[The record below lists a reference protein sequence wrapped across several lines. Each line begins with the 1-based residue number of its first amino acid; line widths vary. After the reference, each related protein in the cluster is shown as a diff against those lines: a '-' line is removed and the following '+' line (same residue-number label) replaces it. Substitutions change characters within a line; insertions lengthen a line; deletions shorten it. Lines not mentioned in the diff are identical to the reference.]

1 MQQDLIKQ
9 LNANTKEERLAAAR
23 ALKKLIDSGEMTAPE
38 KQDYTNNHVH
48 TTYSF
53 SPYSPTKAV
62 WMALMSGLST
72 VGIID
77 HDAINGAP
85 EFVEAGEIFKIPTTI
100 GFEMRTD
107 WSNTILNGRRIN
119 NPDQVSSAYICA
131 HGLPHTQIESANAYL
146 SNIRKAREKRSRAMT
161 GRLNVL
167 LQPHGITLSYDRDV
181 MPLSCAVDGGEV
193 TERHILFALSNKLI
207 ERFGKGLTL
216 IGFLEGTLGL
226 ALSASQKTL
235 LADEAGE
242 VYAYDLLNVL
252 KGGFISRIY
261 VDSTSEETPDV
272 REAVTVIKSLG
283 AIPSYCYLG
292 DVAASPTGD
301 KKSQI
306 FEDEYLDDLFVALR
320 DIGFNAVAYM
330 PSRNT
335 AAQLDRVMQLCDD
348 YGFMQISGEDIN
360 QPRQSFICRQ
370 LKEPQY
376 RHLIDTTWALVGHE
390 KAATLDMNQ
399 GMFADGALLTA
410 QQVSQSIEKY
420 MRIGIDNSSVWK
432 GKT

>member
-1 MQQDLIKQ
+1 MREDLIKQ
-9 LNANTKEERLAAAR
+9 LNAAAKEERLAAAR
-23 ALKKLIDSGEMTAPE
+23 TLKKLINSGEIVVPE
-38 KQDYTNNHVH
+38 QQGYTNNHVH

-53 SPYSPTKAV
+53 SPYSPAKAV

-85 EFVEAGEIFKIPTTI
+85 EFIGAGEILGIPTTV

-107 WSNTILNGRRIN
+107 WSDTVLNGRRIN

-161 GRLNVL
+161 SRLNFL
-167 LQPHGITLSYDRDV
+167 LQPHGIALSYDSDV
-181 MPLSCAVDGGEV
+181 IPLSCAADGGEV

-207 ERFGKGLTL
+207 GRFGKGLTL
-216 IGFLEGTLGL
+216 VGFLERALGL
-226 ALSASQKTL
+226 ALSVTQKTL
-235 LADEAGE
+235 LADEASE
-242 VYAYDLLNVL
+242 IYAYDLLNVF
-252 KGGFISRIY
+252 KGGFVSQIFI
-261 VDSTSEETPDV
+261 DAAPDELPGV
-272 REAVTVIKSLG
+272 RDAVKTIKSLG

-301 KKSQI
+301 KKAQA
-306 FEDEYLDDLFVALR
+306 FEDEYLDDVFAAAK
-320 DIGFNAVAYM
+320 DIGFDAIAYM

-335 AAQLDRVMQLCDD
+335 AAQLDRVMKLCDE

-360 QPRQSFICRQ
+360 QPRQSFICKQ
-370 LKEPQY
+370 LGEPRY

-390 KAATLDMNQ
+390 KAATRDLNQ
-399 GMFADGALLTA
+399 GMFANKVFLDAR
-410 QQVSQSIEKY
+410 QVKERIEEYKQ
-420 MRIGIDNSSVWK
+420 IGKSL
-432 GKT
+432 